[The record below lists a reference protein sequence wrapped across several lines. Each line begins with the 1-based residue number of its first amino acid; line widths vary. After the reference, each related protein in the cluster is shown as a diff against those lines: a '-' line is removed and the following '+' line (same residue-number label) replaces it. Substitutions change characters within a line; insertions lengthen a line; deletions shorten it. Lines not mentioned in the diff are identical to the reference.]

1 MRFWLTAS
9 LSLNERK
16 GWKIH
21 YTCAVKIYYPAYGGK
36 MGFIF
41 VGIACFIS
49 AAVMMLMEIGIKSF
63 VILFF
68 IVILLSARR

>member
-1 MRFWLTAS
+1 
-9 LSLNERK
+9 
-16 GWKIH
+16 
-21 YTCAVKIYYPAYGGK
+21 

-68 IVILLSARR
+68 IVILLSSRR